1 MKKKIGV
8 IALAVAVMALT
19 GCFSI
24 SGYRMGESK
33 SKVQKAVTS
42 GNWGSPKDSTVLF
55 GSEYVDFGVY
65 QQNPAFG
72 YRYYQA
78 QVNATKTGT
87 AAFFVAVAKTKS
99 LFFIQPLPRGSEI
112 KIYGYR
118 NAGAYNDTITYCGI
132 QGVDFVLT
140 KPGLMYYEKNDPE
153 HKNEYESLKSML
165 PYFKGTDWEP
175 VITERMEELS
185 NESKKK

>member
-1 MKKKIGV
+1 MTLYYPIIRKKKNKI
-8 IALAVAVMALT
+8 
-19 GCFSI
+19 
-24 SGYRMGESK
+24 
-33 SKVQKAVTS
+33 
-42 GNWGSPKDSTVLF
+42 NPNSPKIPRKRPQKTSVFTIINCQFFLELIVVLF
-55 GSEYVDFGVY
+55 GSEYVDFYVY

-72 YRYYQA
+72 YQRYEA
-78 QVNATKTGT
+78 QVSGSKTGT
-87 AAFFVAVAKTKS
+87 SIFLVSVAKTKS
-99 LFFIQPLPRGSEI
+99 MFFIQPLPRGSEI

>member
-1 MKKKIGV
+1 MKKLIGIV
-8 IALAVAVMALT
+8 ALIAATMTATSCFTT
-19 GCFSI
+19 GYKF
-24 SGYRMGESK
+24 GASK
-33 SKVQKAVTS
+33 SEVKKAVTS
-42 GNWGSPKDSTVLF
+42 GNWGSPKDCVVLF
-55 GSEYVDFGVY
+55 GSEYVDFYVY

-72 YRYYQA
+72 YQRYEA
-78 QVNATKTGT
+78 QVSGSKTGT
-87 AAFFVAVAKTKS
+87 SIFLVSVAKTKS
-99 LFFIQPLPRGSEI
+99 MFFIQPLPRGSEI